1 MIFYEFPFSNLFI
14 RRVSF
19 GAVTTFDE
27 DLPRIQKPQ
36 RRIAFNAIAG
46 IKNHIIS
53 HNIKATPIPPKQ
65 LETLHMP
72 DLVQL
77 KDKKRRNSKTKEIL
91 KKEPKIESVNE
102 TKPGSLDAESA
113 KTDKTPE
120 NELEDDLQSISSQPS
135 QVSLPSSSCPT
146 SPISMIQLPADDLS
160 EDGNFTNQDPELLS
174 QIFFKKAMSQANRSR
189 QLAEICQ
196 KLSKKVDN
204 FLPCL
209 LRQLQKQYRVVEE
222 G

>member
-1 MIFYEFPFSNLFI
+1 MFI

-19 GAVTTFDE
+19 GAVTTIDE

-36 RRIAFNAIAG
+36 KRIAFNAIAG

-53 HNIKATPIPPKQ
+53 HNLKATPIPAKQ

-77 KDKKRRNSKTKEIL
+77 KEKKRKNKKNDLPKPENDSKTENVDDQDGATSDVSEISKNSEVSNISKASEISKQSETSS
-91 KKEPKIESVNE
+91 KKSE
-102 TKPGSLDAESA
+102 T
-113 KTDKTPE
+113 T
-120 NELEDDLQSISSQPS
+120 
-135 QVSLPSSSCPT
+135 SLPSSR
-146 SPISMIQLPADDLS
+146 LPSDDIV
-160 EDGNFTNQDPELLS
+160 EDANFVNQDPELLS
-174 QIFFKKAMSQANRSR
+174 NIFFKKALAQPNRSK
-189 QLAEICQ
+189 QLAEICK
-196 KLSKKVDN
+196 KLSTKVDG

-209 LRQLQKQYRVVEE
+209 LRQLQKQYSEE